1 VLPVTRIPVYDATAP
16 IVCTIDVAEAPA
28 RRALIERIRAS
39 VLGVERTPDGLVLQ
53 LPPER
58 EADARGFAIEEKR
71 CCGFWGFEVTL
82 EGNAVTLCWDGPPDV
97 APLFEQLA
105 AFFRGEA
112 DLDTITALLL
122 GRSTVARERP
132 IGRRDTTMP
141 RPSAAKAGNSCVGS
155 PIRARSGASCG
166 GRLPAG

>member
-1 VLPVTRIPVYDATAP
+1 MLPVTRIPVYDATAP
-16 IVCTIDVAEAPA
+16 IVCTIDVAEVPA
-28 RRALIERIRAS
+28 RRALIERMRAS

-71 CCGFWGFEVTL
+71 CCGFWGFEVTV
-82 EGNAVTLCWDGPPDV
+82 EGNAITLCWDGPPDV

-112 DLDTITALLL
+112 DLDTVTALFSPARHL
-122 GRSTVARERP
+122 GLAPVV
-132 IGRRDTTMP
+132 RR
-141 RPSAAKAGNSCVGS
+141 A
-155 PIRARSGASCG
+155 
-166 GRLPAG
+166 